1 MLDFRQFDR
10 ISPDTILY
18 SGEYLYYIVSDDS
31 GITVTAHDIDDDG
44 SEVIAHCIATSTL
57 STAIATIEAIENGE
71 EV

>member
-18 SGEYLYYIVSDDS
+18 SGEYLYFIVSDDS
-31 GITVTAHDIDDDG
+31 GITVTARDIDEDG
-44 SEVIAHCIATSTL
+44 NETIVSDTVTPSL
-57 STAIATIEAIENGE
+57 STAIATIEALENGK